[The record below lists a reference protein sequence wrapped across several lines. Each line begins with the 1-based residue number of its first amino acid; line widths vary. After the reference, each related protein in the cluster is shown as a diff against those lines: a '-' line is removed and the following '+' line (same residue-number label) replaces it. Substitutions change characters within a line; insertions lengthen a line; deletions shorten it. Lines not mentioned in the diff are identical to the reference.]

1 MTNGSERIEDLLGCM
16 IQVIGRAAL
25 PEARVREGVG
35 STSKQIRAFNLCDGT
50 RTQTEIRKAVGLD
63 AGNFHRTAKRWIESG
78 VAFEF
83 RKSNESRLLH
93 VYPLAKSAGR
103 AKVTR

>member
-1 MTNGSERIEDLLGCM
+1 MSNGSERIEDLLGCL

-25 PEARVREGVG
+25 PEARVREIVG
-35 STSKQIRAFNLCDGT
+35 DASKQIRAFNLCDGT

-63 AGNFHRTAKRWIESG
+63 PGNFHRTAKRWIESG

-83 RKSNESRLLH
+83 RKGNESRLLH
-93 VYPLAKSAGR
+93 VYPIAKSARR
-103 AKVTR
+103 AKGTQ

>member
-1 MTNGSERIEDLLGCM
+1 MTNGGERIEDLLGCL
-16 IQVIGRAAL
+16 IQVIGRAAV
-25 PEARVREGVG
+25 PEARVREIVG
-35 STSKQIRAFNLCDGT
+35 DASKQIRAFNLCDGT

-63 AGNFHRTAKRWIESG
+63 SGNFHRTAKRWIESG

-93 VYPLAKSAGR
+93 VYPLTKPAGR
-103 AKVTR
+103 AKGAR